1 MSEEDFRIDCIK
13 LLEKKHWESPAI
25 RAVFPRDRQ
34 LFMRLLMI
42 GKTPMEALDLVRK
55 IRKCSPFDEVA
66 YLIVEEISRSEQIAS
81 FEKLKK
87 VLDDDAV

>member
-1 MSEEDFRIDCIK
+1 
-13 LLEKKHWESPAI
+13 
-25 RAVFPRDRQ
+25 
-34 LFMRLLMI
+34 
-42 GKTPMEALDLVRK
+42 MEALDLVRK